1 MPAAPSR
8 RMRLLLAAALL
19 ASLAFVAVPAA
30 AQGPTGGC
38 TYTHSVDPETGY
50 VYVRQD
56 CQSGITVC
64 HTEVSGGGGQPFNV
78 DRQCYY

>member
-1 MPAAPSR
+1 
-8 RMRLLLAAALL
+8 MRLLLVAAF
-19 ASLAFVAVPAA
+19 AFVTLTALAA
-30 AQGPTGGC
+30 TSSASGPGTGGC
-38 TYTHSVDPETGY
+38 TYTHYVDPDSGY
-50 VYVRQD
+50 IYVRQD